1 MERVQAKERV
11 PTSPPAKLA
20 EAVAQQVGEPQAAH
34 PPGIEELNKIL
45 RMAVARGAELDEL
58 GLNESRPAD
67 GTSKALSLIQ
77 RASEAINVSGA
88 RAREMEARAEALA
101 LRAADEVKAAL
112 ARVQRAEQIAREAE
126 LRAELAELR
135 VQESEARANAA
146 EQQAQAAG
154 EELARL
160 QASITEAF
168 SRLPGR

>member
-1 MERVQAKERV
+1 MERAQTKERV

-20 EAVAQQVGEPQAAH
+20 EAVAQQPQAEH

-45 RMAVARGAELDEL
+45 RMAVARGAELDQL
-58 GLNESRPAD
+58 GFNESRPAE